1 MKPLG
6 KPIIIGERMQ
16 LTEEQAMKAISML
29 SEALE
34 LVLYAYDKDIV
45 VDDDMIESLRKIVLG
60 SKELLSE

>member
-1 MKPLG
+1 
-6 KPIIIGERMQ
+6 MQ